1 MVGTCT
7 KVTHLA
13 LRSRSGVD
21 TGSRLK
27 LRNEGES
34 APTGG
39 APGDLYVVIQVEP
52 HPIFVRENLD
62 IVCDVPISFVHAAL
76 GAEIDVPT
84 LDGKVKMKIPAG
96 TQSGKLFSEGQGC
109 KGRPRI

>member
-1 MVGTCT
+1 
-7 KVTHLA
+7 
-13 LRSRSGVD
+13 
-21 TGSRLK
+21 
-27 LRNEGES
+27 
-34 APTGG
+34 
-39 APGDLYVVIQVEP
+39 VEP

-96 TQSGKLFSEGQGC
+96 TQSGKLFRM
-109 KGRPRI
+109 KGRGVKDVQGYEQGDQHVRVVVETPTHLTPRQKELEGIAVSGGEVNPLEGL